1 LKAEARSPS
10 LTSTVAD
17 QWIKSE
23 VMRFF
28 AEPVTEMVRWKGFS
42 FTARQLVDAMDVE
55 HTSAMAR
62 AKRPQVLV
70 FVVVGM
76 GVRAHAG

>member
-1 LKAEARSPS
+1 
-10 LTSTVAD
+10 
-17 QWIKSE
+17 
-23 VMRFF
+23 
-28 AEPVTEMVRWKGFS
+28 MVRWKGFS